1 MFSATI
7 SLIFLGAPPN
17 MSYRSQSQEDFA
29 KARNKALFN
38 ELQHFLNPEETQLL
52 SLEDAKKM
60 LKPTGDTTILTTIF
74 FPRTFTL
81 SNGGKI
87 LTEPI

>member
-1 MFSATI
+1 
-7 SLIFLGAPPN
+7 

-60 LKPTGDTTILTTIF
+60 LKPTGEVYQGM
-74 FPRTFTL
+74 RTVPVELIVGSEGRVTRHE
-81 SNGGKI
+81 K
-87 LTEPI
+87 

>member
-1 MFSATI
+1 
-7 SLIFLGAPPN
+7 

-52 SLEDAKKM
+52 SLEDAKKIRK
-60 LKPTGDTTILTTIF
+60 LKKAVV
-74 FPRTFTL
+74 RHL
-81 SNGGKI
+81 SGRFVKAKQ
-87 LTEPI
+87 P